1 MFVTNWISTTKI
13 QKISEITNFFRHYF
27 LSRTGV
33 SGTCGNNGIAQTIV
47 RLEHGE
53 PDFGEATNPAG
64 QGLWRVT
71 PKVLSNSKHTL
82 LCL

>member
-1 MFVTNWISTTKI
+1 MVGLKLLPSFLCSYQNGTSGAYSYDGTI
-13 QKISEITNFFRHYF
+13 QHI
-27 LSRTGV
+27 G
-33 SGTCGNNGIAQTIV
+33 

-64 QGLWRVT
+64 QGREGVT
-71 PKVLSNSKHTL
+71 RTVLSNSKHTL

>member
-1 MFVTNWISTTKI
+1 MNNIYLLPNCSYQNGTSGAYSYDGTI
-13 QKISEITNFFRHYF
+13 QHI
-27 LSRTGV
+27 G
-33 SGTCGNNGIAQTIV
+33 

>member
-1 MFVTNWISTTKI
+1 MISVYLLLDSYKNGTSGAYSYDGTI
-13 QKISEITNFFRHYF
+13 QHI
-27 LSRTGV
+27 G
-33 SGTCGNNGIAQTIV
+33 

>member
-1 MFVTNWISTTKI
+1 MISVYLLLDSYQNGTSGAYSYDGTI
-13 QKISEITNFFRHYF
+13 QHI
-27 LSRTGV
+27 G
-33 SGTCGNNGIAQTIV
+33 

>member
-1 MFVTNWISTTKI
+1 MRIASCWLSSRIAWRCLSTNG
-13 QKISEITNFFRHYF
+13 
-27 LSRTGV
+27 L
-33 SGTCGNNGIAQTIV
+33 SGTYGNDGTVLTIV

>member
-1 MFVTNWISTTKI
+1 MISVYLLLDSYQNGTSGAYSYDGTI
-13 QKISEITNFFRHYF
+13 QHI
-27 LSRTGV
+27 G
-33 SGTCGNNGIAQTIV
+33 

-82 LCL
+82 LPLRTR

>member
-1 MFVTNWISTTKI
+1 MNRS
-13 QKISEITNFFRHYF
+13 ITWCDFGFSLGIRPPRF
-27 LSRTGV
+27 LSVFILNGL

-53 PDFGEATNPAG
+53 PDFGEATNPVG

>member
-1 MFVTNWISTTKI
+1 M
-13 QKISEITNFFRHYF
+13 EH
-27 LSRTGV
+27 
-33 SGTCGNNGIAQTIV
+33 IV

>member
-1 MFVTNWISTTKI
+1 MNNIYLLPNCLYK
-13 QKISEITNFFRHYF
+13 NG
-27 LSRTGV
+27 LSSAYGYDR
-33 SGTCGNNGIAQTIV
+33 IV
-47 RLEHGE
+47 QHIGRLEHGK
-53 PDFGEATNPAG
+53 PDFGEATNPVG

>member
-1 MFVTNWISTTKI
+1 MM
-13 QKISEITNFFRHYF
+13 E
-27 LSRTGV
+27 LSKL
-33 SGTCGNNGIAQTIV
+33 SSDWNM
-47 RLEHGE
+47 GE

-71 PKVLSNSKHTL
+71 TKVLSNSKHTL

>member
-1 MFVTNWISTTKI
+1 MTSVYLLLDSYQNGT
-13 QKISEITNFFRHYF
+13 
-27 LSRTGV
+27 
-33 SGTCGNNGIAQTIV
+33 SGTYSYDGTIQHIG
-47 RLEHGE
+47 RLEYGE

>member
-1 MFVTNWISTTKI
+1 MISVYLLLDCSYQNGTSGAYSYDGTI
-13 QKISEITNFFRHYF
+13 QHI
-27 LSRTGV
+27 G
-33 SGTCGNNGIAQTIV
+33 

>member
-1 MFVTNWISTTKI
+1 MTSVYLLLDSYQNGTSGAYSYDGTI
-13 QKISEITNFFRHYF
+13 QHI
-27 LSRTGV
+27 G
-33 SGTCGNNGIAQTIV
+33 